1 MDIQMPQSP
10 TSNAARLILVCGL
23 PGAGKTTHAKALER
37 RLHAVRFSPDEWMSA
52 LAVDI
57 YDEAARTRIEQLQW
71 SLCERLLTL
80 GLSVIVEWGTWAQ
93 SERNTLRQRAREL
106 GAAVELHYLFAPEE
120 VLFERIQR
128 RGLENPPI
136 DREALA
142 HWCRQFEVPSREEK
156 ALYDTVKEIDGGQ
169 V

>member
-1 MDIQMPQSP
+1 MSTEAPRQLALNQ
-10 TSNAARLILVCGL
+10 ARLILVCGL
-23 PGAGKTTHAKALER
+23 PGAGKTTHAKALEGQ
-37 RLHAVRFSPDEWMSA
+37 LHAVRFSPDEWMSA

-57 YDEAARTRIEQLQW
+57 YDESARSRIEKLQW

-93 SERNTLRQRAREL
+93 SERDTLRQRAREL

-120 VLFERIQR
+120 VLFERIRR

-156 ALYDTVKEIDGGQ
+156 ALYDTVKEIHGGQ

>member
-37 RLHAVRFSPDEWMSA
+37 QLHAVRFSPDEWMSA

-57 YDEAARTRIEQLQW
+57 YDEAARSKIEQLQW

-106 GAAVELHYLFAPEE
+106 GAAVELHYLFAPED
-120 VLFERIQR
+120 VLFERIRR
-128 RGLENPPI
+128 RGVESPPI
-136 DREALA
+136 DREDLSR
-142 HWCRQFEVPSREEK
+142 WCKQFEVPSREEN
-156 ALYDTVKEIDGGQ
+156 ALYDKIEEVDSEHA
-169 V
+169 

>member
-37 RLHAVRFSPDEWMSA
+37 QLHAVRFSPDEWMSA

-57 YDEAARTRIEQLQW
+57 YDEAARSKIEQLQW

-106 GAAVELHYLFAPEE
+106 GAAVELHYLFAPED
-120 VLFERIQR
+120 VLFERIRR
-128 RGLENPPI
+128 RGVESPPI
-136 DREALA
+136 DREDLSR
-142 HWCRQFEVPSREEK
+142 WCKQFEVPSREEN
-156 ALYDTVKEIDGGQ
+156 ALYDKVEEVDSEHA
-169 V
+169 